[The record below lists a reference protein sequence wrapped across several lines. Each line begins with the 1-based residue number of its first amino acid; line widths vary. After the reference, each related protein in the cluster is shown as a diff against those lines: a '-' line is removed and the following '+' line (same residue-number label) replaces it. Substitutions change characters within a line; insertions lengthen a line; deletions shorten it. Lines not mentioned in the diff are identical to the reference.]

1 MDSRPSSHLQPAAVP
16 RWLSWRL
23 LPPALGL
30 LVYALLLAHFMGAYA
45 GGSDQSGYLNEARLL
60 AHGHVTIPMRL
71 VPDPRPETLPMYT
84 HVPLGFIPN
93 ADHVTLTPTYPVG
106 LPLLILA
113 VAEVFG
119 WELAP
124 ALTMGAHALLGLWL
138 IYRLARAAGLARG
151 WAWLAA
157 LLLAAS
163 PLFFFASVQVMSD
176 VPAMVWVTAA
186 VFGAWR
192 SRERAWLAVPAGMAL
207 AIAVLVRPT
216 NLLAIAP
223 IAVALGLAPR
233 RWLLLFLGGL
243 PGAAFLAG
251 FNLAAY
257 GHAITTGY
265 GSVGFEFSPAYL
277 PGALVHYATWLPV
290 LLTPIA
296 LLALGLPATRHVWP
310 RPGGLLAAWGLVYPT
325 FYLFYSHT
333 HDEWWYLR
341 FLLPAFPP
349 ILVAGLLVAQRLAA
363 RLKLAPRVWW
373 LAPAAVAILLHGAV
387 WSRHLHALTIG
398 RSEGIY
404 VETAEWMRAHLPAN
418 ATVAAMETT
427 GALFYYTDFTLVRWD
442 MIAPADFQR
451 IVGVCAVADRPVYAA
466 LYPYEIDEWHAFRDH
481 LPGHWTQVGAVHQ
494 VSIWRLESLDT
505 KW

>member
-1 MDSRPSSHLQPAAVP
+1 MDSRPSHDLQRAAITRRPSWHL
-16 RWLSWRL
+16 LS
-23 LPPALGL
+23 PALGFL
-30 LVYALLLAHFMGAYA
+30 LYALLLAHYMGAYA

-60 AHGHVTIPMRL
+60 AQGHVTIPMRL
-71 VPDPRPETLPMYT
+71 VPDPRPDSLPMYT

-113 VAEVFG
+113 MAAIFG
-119 WELAP
+119 WDLAP

-138 IYRLARAAGLARG
+138 VYRLAREAGLAPG
-151 WAWLAA
+151 WAWFGA

-163 PLFFFASVQVMSD
+163 PLYFFVSVQVMSD
-176 VPAMVWVTAA
+176 LPALVWVTAA
-186 VFGAWR
+186 VLCAWR
-192 SRERAWLAVPAGMAL
+192 SRERSWLAVPAGMAL

-223 IAVALGLAPR
+223 IAIALGPTPR
-233 RWLLLFLGGL
+233 RWLLLLLGGL
-243 PGAAFLAG
+243 PGALFLS
-251 FNLAAY
+251 FHNLAAY

-265 GSVGFEFSPAYL
+265 GSVGFEFSAAYVPAT
-277 PGALVHYATWLPV
+277 LVYYVIWLPV

-296 LLALGLPATRHVWP
+296 LLGLGLPASKRLWS
-310 RPGGLLAAWGLVYPT
+310 RLSGLLAAWALIYPVL
-325 FYLFYSHT
+325 YLFYSHA
-333 HDEWWYLR
+333 HDDWWYLR

-349 ILVAGLLVAQRLAA
+349 IIVASLLVARRLVA
-363 RLKLAPRVWW
+363 RFNLTARAWW
-373 LAPAAVAILLHGAV
+373 LAPAALAVLIHGAA

-398 RSEGIY
+398 RTEGIY
-404 VETAEWMRAHLPAN
+404 AETAAWMQAHLPAN

-442 MIAPADFQR
+442 MITPEDFRR
-451 IVGVCAVADRPVYAA
+451 IARACAAADRPVYAA

-481 LPGHWTQVGAVHQ
+481 LPGPWTQVGAVRQ
-494 VSIWRLESLDT
+494 VTIWRLESLET
-505 KW
+505 TP